1 MTRLVVSIDPGVA
14 NLGVAG
20 LSMNEDYTIIK
31 LEFKK
36 TFAVDDS
43 HRKLDPEILF
53 TVIEEEIDSLVTAME
68 RRVKGIET
76 LWVLEYQPPL
86 NTRSN
91 PGLVR
96 NNTFVE
102 AFIHSWLVSNGRKL
116 KVVAPS
122 SVKKRFNFPVKS
134 RSQYQSNKQFS
145 IKIAKTLV
153 GEASLSDHIADCI
166 LNGLY
171 AVGY

>member
-1 MTRLVVSIDPGVA
+1 MTRLVVSIDPGVS
-14 NLGVAG
+14 NLGLAG
-20 LSMNEDYTIIK
+20 ISVNEDFSIIK

-36 TFAVDDS
+36 TFNVS
-43 HRKLDPEILF
+43 INGKLDPDILF
-53 TVIEEEIDSLVTAME
+53 TTLEDEIDSLVSLME
-68 RRVKGIET
+68 RRYDNKIQT
-76 LWVLEYQPPL
+76 LWVIEYQPPL

-122 SVKKRFNFPVKS
+122 SVKKRFNFPK
-134 RSQYQSNKQFS
+134 RHDQYQSNKQFA
-145 IKIAKTLV
+145 IKTAKDLV
-153 GEASLSDHIADCI
+153 NEQHLNDHIADCI

-171 AVGY
+171 GLGY